1 MQSLSKKFVAG
12 ILIRVPKAFVK
23 LCYSHTRSTSQG
35 TFISLPPADGISQ
48 IIHCDFRTVITDY
61 LKETEPE
68 AVTQR
73 RYPARFKRRR
83 FYAAGVNDIWAQDQ
97 HDKWGKK
104 FGLWFHLCLD
114 PFPGKLLWLKVWWTN
129 SNPRLITKYYL
140 DACREHD
147 GTSPTLTCPCFL

>member
-1 MQSLSKKFVAG
+1 MQRLSKKSVAG

-35 TFISLPPADGISQ
+35 TFISLPPADGIFQ

-73 RYPARFKRRR
+73 RYPAQFKRRR

-104 FGLWFHLCLD
+104 FGLWFHLDGNVADGAAASMAAVMQEYVVDENGVIDLTADKDLLD
-114 PFPGKLLWLKVWWTN
+114 DK
-129 SNPRLITKYYL
+129 
-140 DACREHD
+140 
-147 GTSPTLTCPCFL
+147 